1 MIPYS
6 QRVMKF
12 LKTLMVC
19 LIFPLVF
26 VACDQKT
33 DEDEVGGGK
42 AAADTHE
49 KVYSEYFGMMEEA
62 LSSMGSIESKETAD
76 AFLAKIN
83 VMVPQ
88 LLEIMDRVKA
98 LPEPSDEEK
107 NSAQS
112 LHAEVMSRIKLK
124 QNLDRQLAETRE
136 LTPEAKV
143 AIVAV
148 RASFGSGDFGVN
160 MKVIS
165 RQMDAIYGLKSY

>member
-6 QRVMKF
+6 QPVMKF

-33 DEDEVGGGK
+33 DEEEVGGGE

-49 KVYSEYFGMMEEA
+49 KVYGEYFGMMEEA

-98 LPEPSDEEK
+98 LPEPWDKEK
-107 NSAQS
+107 TSAQS
-112 LHAEVMSRIKLK
+112 LHADVMSRIKLK

-143 AIVAV
+143 AIAAV